1 MKRINKILF
10 LILLSKSSLFCQD
23 FISVKINE
31 NIFSN
36 HTTDTIHLP
45 FWDDFSKNKIDD
57 NYWSFYDDISI
68 RNYNNNNAPSLNV
81 IELDGLDADGNPYNE
96 IYEKGVSDIIISDII
111 NLKDKKDED
120 SIFMSFF
127 WNYNI
132 NGEFPD

>member
-1 MKRINKILF
+1 M
-10 LILLSKSSLFCQD
+10 
-23 FISVKINE
+23 
-31 NIFSN
+31 
-36 HTTDTIHLP
+36 
-45 FWDDFSKNKIDD
+45 DDFSKNKIDD
-57 NYWSFYDDISI
+57 NNWSFYDDISL

-96 IYEKGVSDIIISDII
+96 IYEQGVSDIIISDII

-132 NGEFPD
+132 NGEFRTMKTL

>member
-36 HTTDTIHLP
+36 HTNDTIHLP

-57 NYWSFYDDISI
+57 NNWSFYDDISI

-96 IYEKGVSDIIISDII
+96 IYEQGVSAVSYTH
-111 NLKDKKDED
+111 LTLPTRL
-120 SIFMSFF
+120 MV
-127 WNYNI
+127 
-132 NGEFPD
+132 

>member
-36 HTTDTIHLP
+36 HTNDTIHLP

-57 NYWSFYDDISI
+57 NNWSFYDDISL
-68 RNYNNNNAPSLNV
+68 RNYNIFHSIA
-81 IELDGLDADGNPYNE
+81 
-96 IYEKGVSDIIISDII
+96 ISIPGHKV
-111 NLKDKKDED
+111 L
-120 SIFMSFF
+120 
-127 WNYNI
+127 
-132 NGEFPD
+132 EFK